1 MENRVDGDVIDLG
14 SLRKKIL
21 TVEDVYDFCLNN
33 CK

>member
-21 TVEDVYDFCLNN
+21 TVEDVNDFCLNN